1 MSEPPE
7 PVSAAASAPLPPES
21 PPASPPTGR
30 LPSVFD
36 FAFLTNVQPITELV
50 LVRHGQQHL
59 PDASGGPVGD
69 INDPPLSAKGQRQAE
84 LVGKRF
90 AGQRVDAVYASNL
103 QRAYDTGFQIAQHHG
118 LEPTVMPDL
127 REVEVFREIPA
138 EQSVL
143 EFLGRPLLLG
153 VRERMMQERSWD
165 VYPFSEPSAEFRK
178 RTVNAIEAIVATNQ
192 GKRVV
197 VACHGGVI
205 NAFVGHHLG
214 IREDMFFRPA
224 HTAVNVVFA
233 GHQGV
238 RALQSLG
245 DVHHLLAEDADLV
258 SY

>member
-1 MSEPPE
+1 MARSVTSTTPRCRRRG
-7 PVSAAASAPLPPES
+7 SA
-21 PPASPPTGR
+21 R
-30 LPSVFD
+30 PS
-36 FAFLTNVQPITELV
+36 
-50 LVRHGQQHL
+50 
-59 PDASGGPVGD
+59 S
-69 INDPPLSAKGQRQAE
+69 S
-84 LVGKRF
+84 GKRF
-90 AGQRVDAVYASNL
+90 ADQRVDVVYASNL

-118 LEPTVMPDL
+118 LEPIVMPDL

-165 VYPFSEPSAEFRK
+165 VYPFSESSAEFRK
-178 RTVNAIEAIVATNQ
+178 RTVNAIEAIVATNE
-192 GKRVV
+192 GRRVV

-205 NAFVGHHLG
+205 NAYIGHHLG